1 MINNIQVRDVAQ
13 QCLRDE
19 ATAILGIIPQLDE
32 EFDRVVELLLH
43 CTGKVIVTGVGKSGH
58 VAAKIAA
65 TMASTGTPA
74 FYLNPLDA
82 FHGDLGMI
90 SANDIVIALSNS
102 GQTDELLRI
111 VPFLKEHNI
120 VLVGVSGNSDSLLA
134 RNCNHHI
141 LLHVEH
147 EACPLNLAPTS
158 STTAQ
163 LALGDALAVALMEV
177 RDFKARDFAQF
188 HPGGSLG
195 RRLLSVACDVMR
207 TENLPTLTPEMR
219 LSEAVIHVSKGKMGM
234 AVVMKD
240 DIVVGVITDGDVR
253 RAMQTHREDFFDVV
267 VEEVMTSH
275 PKCVGPNEKLSQVQR
290 MLQEYNIH
298 AMPVTDADCHL
309 LGVVDSLSCML

>member
-1 MINNIQVRDVAQ
+1 MINNIPVRDVAE

-32 EFDRVVELLLH
+32 EFDQVVDLILH

-65 TMASTGTPA
+65 TLASTGTPA

-90 SANDIVIALSNS
+90 SSNDIVIALSNS

-111 VPFLKEHNI
+111 VPFLKEHEI
-120 VLVGVSGNSDSLLA
+120 ILVGVSGNSDSLLA
-134 RNCNHHI
+134 RNCDHHI

-163 LALGDALAVALMEV
+163 LALGDALSVVLMEV
-177 RDFKARDFAQF
+177 RHFKARDFAQF

-195 RRLLSVACDVMR
+195 RRLLSVARDVMR
-207 TENLPTLTPEMR
+207 TDDLPTLSPDMR

-234 AVVMKD
+234 AVVMQND
-240 DIVVGVITDGDVR
+240 VVVGVITDGDVR
-253 RAMQTHREDFFDVV
+253 RAMQSRREDFFDVIV
-267 VEEVMTSH
+267 SEVMAHH
-275 PKCVGPNEKLSQVQR
+275 PKCVGPDTKLAQVQR
-290 MLQEYNIH
+290 MLQDHNIH
-298 AMPVTDADCHL
+298 AMPVTDANNHL
-309 LGVVDSLSCML
+309 LGIVDSLSCML